1 MDVLVAQAFTTI
13 VSASVAVIGITAV
26 VVGSFYVGDV
36 SVGCERVF
44 MC

>member
-1 MDVLVAQAFTTI
+1 MDVLVAQSITTL
-13 VSASVAVIGITAV
+13 VSASVAVIGITAA
-26 VVGSFYVGDV
+26 VVGSFYIGDI